1 MLLKILKKRRY
12 HYFIPVYQESGWY
25 DQIEIGNFG
34 TFLASLIPLKTRKIR
49 ILKKWK
55 NCWRH
60 HFAHVVFQKLQ
71 SYEVPFL
78 RYRMRQTEFFVV
90 LDHFLPLHHP
100 NNPENQNFEK
110 VKRHLQM
117 ESFYTCVPKITI
129 VWCVLHEMWSAISIH
144 FFSAIFCPFTP
155 LTTRKIKI
163 WKKWKK
169 HLEIL
174 SFYTWVP

>member
-78 RYRMRQTEFFVV
+78 RYRMRQTEFLVV

-100 NNPENQNFEK
+100 NNPKNQNFEK
-110 VKRHLQM
+110 VKRHLKM

-129 VWCVLHEMWSAISIH
+129 VWCVLHEMWSAMYIH
-144 FFSAIFCPFTP
+144 FFFGHFLP
-155 LTTRKIKI
+155 LYPTNDS
-163 WKKWKK
+163 
-169 HLEIL
+169 EN
-174 SFYTWVP
+174 